1 MLKPFEPEEL
11 MLPIRKMLEGRLAKL
26 QNLHGRGSCA
36 VASSGTNLEGDQI
49 LHYIK
54 KVQKRIDIIDFLS
67 ETSR

>member
-1 MLKPFEPEEL
+1 

-26 QNLHGRGSCA
+26 QNLYGRGSCA

-49 LHYIK
+49 LNYIK